1 MAKLSNAQKKE
12 WAQLLFTKEN
22 ITQKEIAERVGIS
35 EVTMSRWVKAGNWES
50 LKVSIT
56 ITKEEQLKNI
66 YRQLAEI
73 NKSIA
78 ERPAEEGNRYAT
90 PAESDTINK
99 LATAI
104 NKMETDIG
112 LSDIIA
118 TFQGLL
124 AWLRTFDVPEA
135 QRIATIL
142 DGYVKTKI
150 S

>member
-1 MAKLSNAQKKE
+1 MANLSNAQKKE

-22 ITQKEIAERVGIS
+22 ISQKEIAERVGVS
-35 EVTMSRWVKAGNWES
+35 EVTMSRWVKAGSWES

-73 NKSIA
+73 NKAIA
-78 ERPAEEGNRYAT
+78 ERSADEGPRYAT
-90 PAESDTINK
+90 PSESDTINK

-104 NKMETDIG
+104 SKMESDIG

-124 AWLRTFDVPEA
+124 TWLRGFDVPEA
-135 QRIATIL
+135 QRIAPVL
-142 DGYVKTKI
+142 DGYVKTKLL
-150 S
+150 

>member
-12 WAQLLFTKEN
+12 WAQLMFTKEN

-66 YRQLAEI
+66 YRQLAEL
-73 NKSIA
+73 NKTIA
-78 ERPAEEGNRYAT
+78 ERPTDEGNRYAT
-90 PAESDTINK
+90 TAESDTINK

-135 QRIATIL
+135 QRIAPIL
-142 DGYVKTKI
+142 DGYIKTKI

>member
-1 MAKLSNAQKKE
+1 MAKLTNAQKKE

-22 ITQKEIAERVGIS
+22 ITQKEIAARVGIS
-35 EVTMSRWVKAGNWES
+35 EVTMSRWVRAGNWES

-73 NKSIA
+73 NRTIA
-78 ERPAEEGNRYAT
+78 ERPADEGNRYAT
-90 PAESDTINK
+90 TAESDTINK

-135 QRIATIL
+135 QRIAPVL